1 MLVEKVLRRL
11 PGWLWLVLAS
21 TALWPQW
28 LWSARRLGDGS
39 DDPYG
44 IVALTA
50 LLLVLWRER
59 AGFLDAPRV
68 GWLLAG
74 AMLATL
80 ATLSQGIWP
89 PLPRAALGVLA
100 VLAVAMA
107 LRGAGQPR
115 LAWFGL
121 GLLALPLLSSLQF
134 YLGYPLRLLTAEAS
148 VWLLR
153 GGGLLVERQGSALEV
168 GGQLVMVDAPCSGIQ
183 MAWVAYFTA
192 FASAAW
198 LRLPDRLLLRRIP
211 LLGALV
217 LVGNILRNSLLVL
230 QETGRLGWPAWMH
243 EGIGLLV
250 FIAVCALVLRIVGA
264 GHWSPLSSAT
274 PALAGQVRGRW
285 QAALALVFAGLGG
298 WPLLQGPAERAQ
310 PQARAYE
317 WPQRFAGRELR
328 PLALSPVELSFAAQF
343 PGAIGRFSDGER
355 IISLRHVTR
364 PTRKLHPAADCF
376 RGLGYRIG
384 AQTLQRR
391 ADVSGVDTSGLA
403 RSGVGVPSVQRCFV
417 AEGPGGPLQVCEYI
431 KDAAGGSFSDHSAWY
446 WSALVGESR
455 GPWLAVTTAQP
466 MP

>member
-1 MLVEKVLRRL
+1 MRTDKL
-11 PGWLWLVLAS
+11 PHLPAWLWLLLAS
-21 TALWPQW
+21 TALWPLW
-28 LWSARRLGDGS
+28 LWSARRLSDGS

-44 IVALTA
+44 IVALAA

-59 AGFLDAPRV
+59 TGFVEAPRL
-68 GWLLAG
+68 GWLLTAV
-74 AMLATL
+74 ALAASAVL
-80 ATLSQGIWP
+80 AQGFWP

-100 VLAVAMA
+100 VLCVAMA
-107 LRGAGQPR
+107 LRGAGQQR

-134 YLGYPLRLLTAEAS
+134 YLGYPLRVLTAEAS

-153 GGGLLVERQGSALEV
+153 GGGLVAARQGSALEV

-192 FASAAW
+192 FATAAW

-230 QETGRLGWPAWMH
+230 QETGRLGWPGWMH

-250 FIAVCALVLRIVGA
+250 FVAVCALVLRIVGA
-264 GHWSPLSSAT
+264 GVWQPAPL
-274 PALAGQVRGRW
+274 PARAPAVAAAGIGQLSF
-285 QAALALVFAGLGG
+285 ALMFVGLGG
-298 WPLLQGPAERAQ
+298 WPLLQGPAEAAQ
-310 PQARAYE
+310 PLVRSHE
-317 WPQRFAGRELR
+317 WPQHFAGRELR
-328 PLALSPVELSFAAQF
+328 PLALSPMELQFAAQF

-364 PTRKLHPAADCF
+364 PTRKLHSAADCF

-384 AQTLQRR
+384 AQALERR
-391 ADVSGVDTSGLA
+391 VAASG
-403 RSGVGVPSVQRCFV
+403 VQRCFV
-417 AEGPGGPLQVCEYI
+417 AEGPGGPLRVCEYI
-431 KDAAGGSFSDHSAWY
+431 EDAAGASFSDHSAWY
-446 WSALVGESR
+446 WSALAGESR

-466 MP
+466 LP